1 MSGRD
6 QRASKRVNEKN
17 SFEVEELRRAL
28 KESEERVKE
37 AENLRRREKKEAE
50 ERVKEAEER
59 VRKKS
64 DERRA
69 AVDAQRQ
76 SEERA
81 KAALAQAERNK
92 DIGLRTYNA
101 KKDCM
106 YFIFYLFF
114 HFSLADEIILPSDG
128 SELTEEIIKN
138 IMKAFMGL
146 KRSRKD

>member
-6 QRASKRVNEKN
+6 QRASKRDNEKN

-28 KESEERVKE
+28 KES
-37 AENLRRREKKEAE
+37 
-50 ERVKEAEER
+50 EER

-76 SEERA
+76 SEERVRKKSDERRAAVEAQRQSEERA
-81 KAALAQAERNK
+81 KAALKQAERNK

-114 HFSLADEIILPSDG
+114 HFSLADEIILQSDG